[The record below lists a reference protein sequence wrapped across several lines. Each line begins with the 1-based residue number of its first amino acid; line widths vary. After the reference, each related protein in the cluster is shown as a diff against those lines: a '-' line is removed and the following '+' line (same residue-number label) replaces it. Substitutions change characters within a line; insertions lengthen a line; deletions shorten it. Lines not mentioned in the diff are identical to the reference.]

1 MNIMKIK
8 NIYTTRK
15 WWNTTLSNSSK
26 IQ

>member
-15 WWNTTLSNSSK
+15 W
-26 IQ
+26 